1 MIKQEVIFNVKNLKI
16 SKTEN
21 IFATEGI
28 KNVFTAVFQFHST
41 DWDGLAKTAVFENAE
56 GTKEPKLLEEDRCDI
71 PDSFFKTS
79 GVCYVS
85 VMAGDFMVTN
95 KVAIIVVNAG
105 YTSGDTVAE
114 AKNYFEQILRY
125 FDATNMNVQKYGKL
139 AERFAVGL
147 AEDPE
152 SLMDN
157 AKYYAH
163 QAEQAAMGIPG
174 QVEDAKNDIDAY
186 VKEKEADLK
195 GEDGNVCFVEFRIQP
210 PCLLMAIIKK
220 KIKKIVSAIK
230 KVGTLNIVLMLVGA
244 FFIWFNWQMILVFR
258 ECGSMP
264 ETYAC
269 AVVAATIGECGI
281 CGWIR
286 TNKDKQQDRKWQK
299 QDEKEGREQND
310 SDMNVGNIDEE
321 DNL

>member
-1 MIKQEVIFNVKNLKI
+1 
-16 SKTEN
+16 
-21 IFATEGI
+21 
-28 KNVFTAVFQFHST
+28 
-41 DWDGLAKTAVFENAE
+41 
-56 GTKEPKLLEEDRCDI
+56 
-71 PDSFFKTS
+71 
-79 GVCYVS
+79 
-85 VMAGDFMVTN
+85 
-95 KVAIIVVNAG
+95 
-105 YTSGDTVAE
+105 
-114 AKNYFEQILRY
+114 
-125 FDATNMNVQKYGKL
+125 
-139 AERFAVGL
+139 
-147 AEDPE
+147 
-152 SLMDN
+152 
-157 AKYYAH
+157 
-163 QAEQAAMGIPG
+163 
-174 QVEDAKNDIDAY
+174 
-186 VKEKEADLK
+186 
-195 GEDGNVCFVEFRIQP
+195 
-210 PCLLMAIIKK
+210 MAIIKK

-281 CGWIR
+281 SGWIR